1 MKSTMVAKGIFWQR
15 IKTTR
20 KKLFEKRKN
29 YLKKSV
35 RVQLNLAVKREIK
48 QNKLKT
54 KKNKSNQNNVY
65 SQLKPAKPA
74 VFFKPMV
81 GTRRSLPRPQ
91 FKTPIWRKKFWNS
104 PTS

>member
-1 MKSTMVAKGIFWQR
+1 MKSTMVAKGIFWQC

-20 KKLFEKRKN
+20 KKLLEKRKN

-54 KKNKSNQNNVY
+54 KKQVETKQRLQS
-65 SQLKPAKPA
+65 AKA
-74 VFFKPMV
+74 REARCF
-81 GTRRSLPRPQ
+81 L
-91 FKTPIWRKKFWNS
+91 
-104 PTS
+104 